1 MLNFQT
7 YLEKKK
13 KVHLVVKIKQILIS
27 VIKVAKATVNARQ
40 VRFMQYETQN
50 LKSYLARKPFRRQQ
64 LLFHRQWQTTD
75 KY

>member
-40 VRFMQYETQN
+40 VRFMQYET
-50 LKSYLARKPFRRQQ
+50 
-64 LLFHRQWQTTD
+64 
-75 KY
+75 